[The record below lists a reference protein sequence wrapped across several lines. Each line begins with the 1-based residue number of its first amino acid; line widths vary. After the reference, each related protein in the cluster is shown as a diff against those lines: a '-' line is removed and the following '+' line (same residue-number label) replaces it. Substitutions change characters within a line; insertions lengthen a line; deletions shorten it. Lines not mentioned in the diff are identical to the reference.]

1 MTFPKIQMESSFSRY
16 RYSTSSSSLEP
27 VCILLY
33 TRHIWSHV
41 YAARLQQ
48 DDTAVSRLKAPS
60 TCRTQTKP
68 NSHVIFFNKHA
79 RAGRRDRGQGALRK
93 PSLRTLLPLAFS
105 NTLPRARLVTLHAI
119 QRPARSSSAAH
130 ETNEPTSW
138 IAKSLVV
145 LSSYVVR
152 AFAVDLLGIHHGQF
166 PFRLALKLV
175 VCAGMSLKI
184 GVQQILD
191 VLTETLGHRS
201 HLHTNWAEL

>member
-1 MTFPKIQMESSFSRY
+1 MQNPDKTELACNFFQQ
-16 RYSTSSSSLEP
+16 
-27 VCILLY
+27 
-33 TRHIWSHV
+33 
-41 YAARLQQ
+41 ARQAQ
-48 DDTAVSRLKAPS
+48 GRTAD
-60 TCRTQTKP
+60 
-68 NSHVIFFNKHA
+68 
-79 RAGRRDRGQGALRK
+79 AGTGV
-93 PSLRTLLPLAFS
+93 
-105 NTLPRARLVTLHAI
+105 RARSASHRFAPFSHSPFPTRSLAHVWSLCT
-119 QRPARSSSAAH
+119 QFKGQPAPPLAAH
-130 ETNEPTSW
+130 ETNEPTRW